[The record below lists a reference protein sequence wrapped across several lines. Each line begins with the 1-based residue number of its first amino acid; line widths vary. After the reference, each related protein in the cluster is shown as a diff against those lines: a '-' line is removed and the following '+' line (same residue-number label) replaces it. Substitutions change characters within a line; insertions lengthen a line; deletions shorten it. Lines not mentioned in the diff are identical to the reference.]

1 MSGND
6 AVSDLLKSLQS
17 DCLVYPHQ
25 LDMEEDRVLL
35 VLLNEH
41 ELREHSFL
49 DQRIFRPDME
59 FEWRPWSEFA
69 TEAELLAHK
78 APNYIFHIG
87 HCGSTLLSRLVAAA
101 TGTLALREPVPLR
114 VFAIDRVDGDAGVF
128 GNAELRRRLGL
139 FERAWARGDKP
150 VTVKATSMCT
160 NLIDVVDGD
169 ASIVFVYQAAA
180 THLAV
185 TLAGENVLQDLQ
197 GFGQNRFRRL
207 NALAHDLPPLEG
219 MSIGELAAMN
229 WLAEISSAAEAL
241 EHRPGMKLDFDE
253 FLQQPEQ
260 HLATVCSALGY
271 ETTVEQCSAA
281 VSGAI
286 MRTYSKA
293 PEHAYGPK
301 LRDDIIADSRGRNAD
316 EIAKGMELIDRF
328 RTTTC
333 GGGWR

>member
-1 MSGND
+1 MNRAMSGND

-150 VTVKATSMCT
+150 VTVKAAMPASFSCTRQPQRTLLSLSPAKMCCR
-160 NLIDVVDGD
+160 I
-169 ASIVFVYQAAA
+169 Y
-180 THLAV
+180 
-185 TLAGENVLQDLQ
+185 
-197 GFGQNRFRRL
+197 R
-207 NALAHDLPPLEG
+207 
-219 MSIGELAAMN
+219 
-229 WLAEISSAAEAL
+229 
-241 EHRPGMKLDFDE
+241 
-253 FLQQPEQ
+253 
-260 HLATVCSALGY
+260 ALGR
-271 ETTVEQCSAA
+271 TVFGGSMLSPMTC
-281 VSGAI
+281 
-286 MRTYSKA
+286 RRWKA
-293 PEHAYGPK
+293 
-301 LRDDIIADSRGRNAD
+301 
-316 EIAKGMELIDRF
+316 
-328 RTTTC
+328 
-333 GGGWR
+333 

>member
-1 MSGND
+1 
-6 AVSDLLKSLQS
+6 
-17 DCLVYPHQ
+17 
-25 LDMEEDRVLL
+25 
-35 VLLNEH
+35 
-41 ELREHSFL
+41 
-49 DQRIFRPDME
+49 
-59 FEWRPWSEFA
+59 
-69 TEAELLAHK
+69 
-78 APNYIFHIG
+78 
-87 HCGSTLLSRLVAAA
+87 
-101 TGTLALREPVPLR
+101 
-114 VFAIDRVDGDAGVF
+114 
-128 GNAELRRRLGL
+128 
-139 FERAWARGDKP
+139 
-150 VTVKATSMCT
+150 
-160 NLIDVVDGD
+160 
-169 ASIVFVYQAAA
+169 
-180 THLAV
+180 
-185 TLAGENVLQDLQ
+185 
-197 GFGQNRFRRL
+197 
-207 NALAHDLPPLEG
+207 